1 MTQQFKVIISGRT
14 LSGAPLETVR
24 AEVGRAFRLEGAQ
37 LAQMLSGKA
46 VIVSRQAP
54 AEKAEQLL
62 AKLQALDL
70 EARLEPL
77 AEVAVP
83 VPVAPEPVVALAP
96 KTVVSDELFDL
107 PPPVATPTP
116 VAKPPVPAVSASV
129 APAPTMASGEPAIA
143 PDAEMLCPKC
153 GEGQPRR
160 TLCRRCGTD
169 MPRYLAAQA
178 QAESEAR
185 DARAAEIME
194 RRAAPGPLRK
204 DGSEWQA
211 GVLGL
216 GFSGRLGC
224 LDYLAGTLLS
234 SLVWLLFVLLAMLSG
249 KMAFSWLGIFLSSIY
264 YLRCLAL
271 RLHDTGRTGWLSLVA
286 LVPFLGLVMMIILL
300 FIWGD
305 DGENE
310 HGMPAA
316 RSGGLRAIASLL
328 VVSVAFGLSF
338 RNIGQSPEK
347 ALKFLEAASAGQ
359 SKALAAAAGEADDD
373 AGDDEPDAVAGPQAS
388 VRYASNNRIDIYLT
402 AECTDCTR
410 MRAWLDANRLRYTVY
425 AVDSNEQAAERLH
438 SIVAGN
444 GGGGGTIQLPV
455 LEINGKVLPGNPDVG
470 SVHRQLRQEG

>member
-1 MTQQFKVIISGRT
+1 MTQQFRVVISGRT
-14 LSGAPLETVR
+14 LSGAPLETVK
-24 AEVGRAFRLEGAQ
+24 AEAGRAFRLEGLQ
-37 LAQMLSGKA
+37 LDQMFSGKA
-46 VIVSRQAP
+46 VVVSREASP
-54 AEKAEQLL
+54 EKADKLL
-62 AKLQALDL
+62 AKLLSLDL
-70 EARLEPL
+70 EAHLEPL
-77 AEVAVP
+77 P
-83 VPVAPEPVVALAP
+83 DLLPGSVAPAVVP
-96 KTVVSDELFDL
+96 KTVVSEELFEL
-107 PPPVATPTP
+107 PPPPVAAPAP
-116 VAKPPVPAVSASV
+116 VAKPA
-129 APAPTMASGEPAIA
+129 APAGELPAGEPAVA

-211 GVLGL
+211 GLLSL

-224 LDYLAGTLLS
+224 LDYFAGTLLS
-234 SLVWLLFVLLAMLSG
+234 SLAWLLFVLLAMFSG

-286 LVPFLGLVMMIILL
+286 LVPVLGAVMMIVLL

-316 RSGGLRAIASLL
+316 RSGGFRAIASLL
-328 VVSVAFGLSF
+328 IVGIAFGLSF
-338 RNIGQSPEK
+338 RSISQSPEK
-347 ALKFLEAASAGQ
+347 ALKFLAAVSVGQ
-359 SKALAAAAGEADDD
+359 GKAPAAAAGEAGDN
-373 AGDDEPDAVAGPQAS
+373 GDDEPDDAAGPQAS

-425 AVDSNEQAAERLH
+425 AVDSNDQAAERLH
-438 SIVAGN
+438 SIVGGN
-444 GGGGGTIQLPV
+444 GSIQLPV
-455 LEINGKVLPGNPDVG
+455 LEINGKVLPGNPDIG
-470 SVHRQLRQEG
+470 SVHRQLRQES